1 MAANKEGRLQAAVN
15 LLNELNDASEK
26 VKMKAL
32 KKLRTDHMAELGR
45 KHIKEICK
53 KLGDSSASVRFFTAE
68 TILMIDQVCMDLI
81 DDELAIAVDFEKRL
95 GEHQSKDD
103 RIRELEK
110 YIEDLETRKVTGLD
124 IMPLMGRIGD
134 ENTLLHMKATEA
146 LSYVPLQV
154 MGSVLIECLSHPGQR
169 WIARL
174 IALRLLR
181 QLPDQAPELLEINW
195 ELLSGM
201 LTDED
206 ENINVI
212 HVSAQA
218 LKDLLEMQVLLAR
231 GQVRGRRALLSHGR
245 VQVQPA
251 QDLGV
256 GGLP

>member
-1 MAANKEGRLQAAVN
+1 
-15 LLNELNDASEK
+15 
-26 VKMKAL
+26 
-32 KKLRTDHMAELGR
+32 
-45 KHIKEICK
+45 
-53 KLGDSSASVRFFTAE
+53 
-68 TILMIDQVCMDLI
+68 
-81 DDELAIAVDFEKRL
+81 
-95 GEHQSKDD
+95 
-103 RIRELEK
+103 
-110 YIEDLETRKVTGLD
+110 
-124 IMPLMGRIGD
+124 MPLMVRIGD

-256 GGLP
+256 GGLPCMLSQSCPTRADAESAGNRL